1 MIQIAPS
8 IQPYIYQSSMRLLPM
23 PPLAAE
29 ILAGYVAGSAKTAAF
44 YPLDTITT
52 LRETRV
58 SSSERSLLQLYAGL
72 PLTLLGALPYA
83 MVFHTAFWLCSK
95 LLAEKVPA
103 AMLKLL
109 SGTCGAVAAAMVG
122 VPFECLK
129 HRVQLGAAGY
139 STPLSALA
147 STLENDGGVQGLYT
161 GLRSTLARNIPYNAL
176 HFGLFELA
184 VGMLRVR
191 HATFRYS
198 DALAGAI
205 AGALTALLTTP
216 LDLVNTRLQTQ
227 TMSASLSTAAATNFT
242 GVTDALVTIWRDE
255 GGPNALMRG
264 AGVRVL
270 QYAPSALVFFSV
282 YSFMQRRAGI

>member
-1 MIQIAPS
+1 
-8 IQPYIYQSSMRLLPM
+8 MRLA
-23 PPLAAE
+23 PLAAE
-29 ILAGYVAGSAKTAAF
+29 ILAGYVGGSVKTLAF

-58 SSSERSLLQLYAGL
+58 SSRRSLVQLYAGL

-83 MVFHTAFWLCSK
+83 VVFHTAFWLCER
-95 LLAEKVPA
+95 LLAELLPTAV
-103 AMLKLL
+103 LKLMAGV
-109 SGTCGAVAAAMVG
+109 SGAVAAALVG

-139 STPLSALA
+139 ATPRDALA
-147 STLENDGGVQGLYT
+147 STLRHGGGLRGLYT

-184 VGMLRVR
+184 VGAL
-191 HATFRYS
+191 HGSSGSGFRYA
-198 DALAGAI
+198 DALAGAF

-227 TMSASLSTAAATNFT
+227 AMSASLADVASNFT
-242 GVTDALVTIWRDE
+242 GVGDALVTILAEE
-255 GGPNALMRG
+255 GGPPALFRG
-264 AGVRVL
+264 AGLRAV
-270 QYAPSALVFFSV
+270 QYAPSALVFFYV
-282 YSFMQRRAGI
+282 YGWVKRAV

>member
-1 MIQIAPS
+1 MLIT
-8 IQPYIYQSSMRLLPM
+8 M

-58 SSSERSLLQLYAGL
+58 PSSERSLLQLYAGL

-83 MVFHTAFWLCSK
+83 IVFHTAFWLCDR
-95 LLAEKVPA
+95 LLAGSMPTA
-103 AMLKLL
+103 LLKLL
-109 SGTCGAVAAAMVG
+109 SGMAGAIAAALVG

-139 STPLSALA
+139 ATPRAALA
-147 STLENDGGVQGLYT
+147 STLANDGGIKGLYT
-161 GLRSTLARNIPYNAL
+161 GLRSTMARNIPYNAL
-176 HFGLFELA
+176 HFGLFEFASGALRGSL
-184 VGMLRVR
+184 VG
-191 HATFRYS
+191 FRYC

-227 TMSASLSTAAATNFT
+227 AMSASLSTAQATNFT
-242 GVTDALVTIWRDE
+242 GVADALVTIWRNE

-282 YSFMQRRAGI
+282 YSFIQRRAGI